1 MNKLLVIGF
10 FSFLTIA
17 DGSCQIG
24 LEFNKISRTK
34 VDTKKRLET
43 AQDTNPAMVKP
54 GMTLLSNLGKTNAL
68 QPKID
73 LVANKRFDKGDTF
86 YNFFAESKLFLGSHD
101 NKERRALFI
110 EEMATFSFYNSIGWK
125 PFQDVK
131 LKKAATI
138 NFNFSYQ
145 GKNFFINDST
155 ESNPG
160 VFHANVGLDFVLF
173 TYFSLYGS
181 YNFLQVMN
189 GSNDFQRLAWN
200 GEGLP
205 ESYHFYKIGF
215 KATLDLLAQD
225 QGNLDL
231 NIGFVFN
238 NSETKRF
245 TNSNDKAFPVLELKF
260 SSNIINK

>member
-1 MNKLLVIGF
+1 MKLFAPIIALLIFFHMNGA
-10 FSFLTIA
+10 S
-17 DGSCQIG
+17 QIG
-24 LEFNKISRTK
+24 LEFNKTIREEVK
-34 VDTKKRLET
+34 QDKLEDTST
-43 AQDTNPAMVKP
+43 NTNPTMVKP
-54 GMTLLSNLGKTNAL
+54 GMTLLSSLGKTNAI

-101 NKERRALFI
+101 NKDRRALFI
-110 EEMATFSFYNSIGWK
+110 DEMATFSFYNTIGWK
-125 PFQDVK
+125 PFQSPW

-160 VFHANVGLDFVLF
+160 VFNANIGLDFVMFENFL
-173 TYFSLYGS
+173 LYGS

-189 GSNDFQRLAWN
+189 GSDDFQRLKLTT
-200 GEGLP
+200 ERLP
-205 ESYHFYKIGF
+205 ESYHYYKFGL
-215 KATLDLLAQD
+215 KATLDFLAQD

-238 NSETKRF
+238 NSETKQF
-245 TNSNDKAFPVLELKF
+245 AYSNDKAFPVLELKF
-260 SSNIINK
+260 STNIINK